1 MTEQAFNFPVGR
13 QTAATLAIVVI
24 GFATVPFWAER
35 GFVFL
40 AGLVMIQIVFALAF
54 NLIFGLTGLVSFGQ
68 AAFFAAGAYGS
79 AWIAKAAPELPFLL
93 SLLLGGLIGAGLAF
107 LIGLV
112 ALRRASGIYFAI
124 LTLALGQL
132 VYLVIGKTTALG
144 REDGLIG
151 IARPQIDL
159 GIVTLDL
166 ARGDNY
172 YFFILVSAV
181 LLIAALWWVW
191 HGNLG
196 RIFAAIRQE
205 PERIRFLGI
214 NIRRYR
220 ELAFVISGTVT
231 ALAGAL
237 MAPWSQ
243 IVTPAIAHWSYSAL
257 PILFCLLGGS
267 ARFWGPALGA
277 VVFAGLEHMTRTMVG
292 MAELVIGGALLVVV
306 LAMPGGILGAL
317 DGLMRRRT
325 SDNSQE
331 TAE

>member
-1 MTEQAFNFPVGR
+1 M
-13 QTAATLAIVVI
+13 AAS
-24 GFATVPFWAER
+24 
-35 GFVFL
+35 
-40 AGLVMIQIVFALAF
+40 ALPGPRS
-54 NLIFGLTGLVSFGQ
+54 IWVS
-68 AAFFAAGAYGS
+68 S
-79 AWIAKAAPELPFLL
+79 PI
-93 SLLLGGLIGAGLAF
+93 
-107 LIGLV
+107 
-112 ALRRASGIYFAI
+112 
-124 LTLALGQL
+124 
-132 VYLVIGKTTALG
+132 
-144 REDGLIG
+144 
-151 IARPQIDL
+151 
-159 GIVTLDL
+159 L

-220 ELAFVISGTVT
+220 ELAFVIGTVT

-317 DGLMRRRT
+317 DGLDAPADKR
-325 SDNSQE
+325 
-331 TAE
+331 